1 MITFPSNEKKI
12 QQLALELK
20 LQHRKTSRKMNH
32 DKAAEVN
39 KNLFAD
45 FKILASKVNDDNKNR
60 KKN

>member
-1 MITFPSNEKKI
+1 
-12 QQLALELK
+12 
-20 LQHRKTSRKMNH
+20 MND

>member
-1 MITFPSNEKKI
+1 
-12 QQLALELK
+12 
-20 LQHRKTSRKMNH
+20 MND

-60 KKN
+60 KKKQMKQKKIQRRVNKNIKNCFMNLMY